1 MSEATAKRPQR
12 ADAVRNHARLLQAA
26 NEVFAK
32 RGLGVTLDDVAHHAG
47 VGVGTVYRHF
57 AGKDELINAVFEQ
70 NFAAMAEAA
79 DEATTGEEPW
89 QALVEYFEFACERMA
104 GSRGMTEVLNRGGCD
119 QVTAQHL
126 RIEAAVATLVQR
138 AQSSGSLRPDAH
150 PDDFFGVVFS
160 VGALAD
166 VTRQI
171 NPDAWRRHLAL
182 LLDGLN
188 NDHRPRRPLP
198 GRAGSMR
205 QVHHTG
211 DRAGGGPDCL

>member
-26 NEVFAK
+26 NEVFAE

-57 AGKDELINAVFEQ
+57 PGKDELINAVFEL
-70 NFAAMAEAA
+70 NFAAMADAA
-79 DEATTGEEPW
+79 EKATTGEEPW

-119 QVTAQHL
+119 QVETQHL
-126 RIEAAVATLVQR
+126 RIEAAVAKLVQR
-138 AQSSGSLRPDAH
+138 AQGSGALRPDAH

-166 VTRQI
+166 VTRQT

-188 NDHRPRRPLP
+188 NDNRPRQPLP
-198 GRAGSMR
+198 SLSRR
-205 QVHHTG
+205 THEEF
-211 DRAGGGPDCL
+211 D